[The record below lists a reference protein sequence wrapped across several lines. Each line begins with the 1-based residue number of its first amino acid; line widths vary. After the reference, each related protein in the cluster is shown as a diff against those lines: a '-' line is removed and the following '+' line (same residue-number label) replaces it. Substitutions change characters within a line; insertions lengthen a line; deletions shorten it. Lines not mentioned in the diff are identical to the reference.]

1 MERESRWRCCRHL
14 TVEPS
19 FLLVAYSL
27 ALFEAPFQDL
37 LLQRICQQTSEVPFE
52 WCEALPE
59 HPTAEAVIHPRAATL
74 LMVGGLMETVLPAMT
89 SCLAGA
95 WSDRA
100 GSRKPLIVIPLT
112 GYILKFALL
121 AAIMSVPWVPVEC
134 FLIGYVPVA
143 ISGGFTTLFG
153 AVTSVVADEAPTDQ
167 KTFRLGML
175 QVVFIVGL
183 LPGGL
188 TSSATLRA
196 LGHTGV
202 FLLAGGACF
211 LALVIALTNISETYI
226 AEDRNEG
233 TFFAVYVMS
242 RKMKMGDA
250 TLALVSYSGACAGS
264 LVRAFASDTGMMYAG
279 SVISLLHGAAS
290 PMMRSIMSKSVPQ
303 NELGKIFTLTA
314 SLEALVPLAAQ
325 PLYTYLFNNTL
336 QSFPGAF
343 FILSALMFF
352 IDTILSGIIY
362 VVQGWYSPPE
372 RQPLLPREDSAHEV
386 PNT

>member
-52 WCEALPE
+52 WCEALPD

-74 LMVGGLMETVLPAMT
+74 LMVGGIMETVLPAMT

-121 AAIMSVPWVPVEC
+121 AAIMSVSWVPVEC

-233 TFFAVYVMS
+233 NNDSCLLKDIVQTIIKRRESGRQILLILSVSSLASSIIAYNGESNLYYMYG
-242 RKMKMGDA
+242 RKEFKWTVFDF
-250 TLALVSYSGACAGS
+250 TLYRSVSYGLQMVGEFSGA
-264 LVRAFASDTGMMYAG
+264 RY
-279 SVISLLHGAAS
+279 
-290 PMMRSIMSKSVPQ
+290 R
-303 NELGKIFTLTA
+303 
-314 SLEALVPLAAQ
+314 
-325 PLYTYLFNNTL
+325 
-336 QSFPGAF
+336 
-343 FILSALMFF
+343 
-352 IDTILSGIIY
+352 
-362 VVQGWYSPPE
+362 
-372 RQPLLPREDSAHEV
+372 
-386 PNT
+386 